1 MIKMIIRTPR
11 TPNVIET
18 LQSGLE
24 DNLSG
29 TERENN
35 YYTFYNKLNVLLLLY
50 YYYNKDE
57 NNNNE
62 SKTHPNT
69 FIINMTQIK
78 KMIKMACQL
87 LAQ

>member
-29 TERENN
+29 TERENI
-35 YYTFYNKLNVLLLLY
+35 YYSFS
-50 YYYNKDE
+50 NKDE
-57 NNNNE
+57 NNNND
-62 SKTHPNT
+62 SKTHPNSFT
-69 FIINMTQIK
+69 INMTFFFEDGLSVTGP
-78 KMIKMACQL
+78 MNMV
-87 LAQ
+87 